1 MLQSSRKQYDSDLN
15 DAEWELIWPH
25 LPPHPPRGNDPHVP
39 KREIVNAI
47 FYVNKH
53 GCTWRGMPHD
63 LPNWSTVYG
72 YYRYWRMVGV
82 WERIVDALRQQ
93 VRLAEGKEPE
103 PTAGIVDSQSVKT
116 TEKGGYMGMTRAR
129 KSTVAND
136 TSW

>member
-1 MLQSSRKQYDSDLN
+1 
-15 DAEWELIWPH
+15 
-25 LPPHPPRGNDPHVP
+25 
-39 KREIVNAI
+39 
-47 FYVNKH
+47 
-53 GCTWRGMPHD
+53 MPHD

-72 YYRYWRMVGV
+72 YFRYWTKSGV

-116 TEKGGYMGMTRAR
+116 TEKGGYVGMTRAR
-129 KSTVAND
+129 KSTAAND

>member
-1 MLQSSRKQYDSDLN
+1 MLQTTRKPYDSDLN
-15 DAEWELIWPH
+15 DAEWELIWPL
-25 LPPHPPRGNDPHVP
+25 LPPHPPRGNDPHIS
-39 KREIVNAI
+39 KREIINAI
-47 FYVNKH
+47 FYINKH

-72 YYRYWRMVGV
+72 YYRYWRMIGV
-82 WERIVDALRQQ
+82 WERIVDALRQR
-93 VRLAEGKEPE
+93 VRVAEGKEPE

-129 KSTVAND
+129 KSTVASD

>member
-1 MLQSSRKQYDSDLN
+1 MLQTTRKPYDSDLN
-15 DAEWELIWPH
+15 DAEWELIWPL
-25 LPPHPPRGNDPHVP
+25 LPPHPPRGNDPRVS
-39 KREIVNAI
+39 KREIINAI

-72 YYRYWRMVGV
+72 YYRYWRRTGV

-93 VRLAEGKEPE
+93 VRVAEGRKPE

-129 KSTVAND
+129 ISTVAND